1 MHGIAIALV
10 TEEKEMLAFLQH
22 RLEATQMTRTVF
34 THVGFPTA
42 ATDPVLRQIQDV
54 RSDII
59 IVDIDPAH
67 VQRAIRAI
75 ELINATTT
83 EVPIFAFGEM
93 ANPLSIVA
101 AMRAG
106 AREYI
111 ERDASPEAVVEALSR
126 FTSTRNKARS
136 SGGHQRQRR
145 RRRDHRRGK
154 YRDRLAGDQR
164 QRFTG

>member
-54 RSDII
+54 RSDIN
-59 IVDIDPAH
+59 IVDIDRAH
-67 VQRAIRAI
+67 VQRGIRAT

-83 EVPIFAFGEM
+83 KVPTFAFAKMG
-93 ANPLSIVA
+93 NPLSIETTTRA
-101 AMRAG
+101 AAC
-106 AREYI
+106 EPI
-111 ERDASPEAVVEALSR
+111 ISNASRNAV
-126 FTSTRNKARS
+126 
-136 SGGHQRQRR
+136 
-145 RRRDHRRGK
+145 
-154 YRDRLAGDQR
+154 
-164 QRFTG
+164 